1 MSRRSIPQPIGS
13 NARIISER
21 TASPWR
27 TRRLTMEKS
36 WSKLNKL
43 LIAGEPS
50 GNNAVAEATSATIT
64 F

>member
-1 MSRRSIPQPIGS
+1 
-13 NARIISER
+13 
-21 TASPWR
+21 
-27 TRRLTMEKS
+27 MEKS